1 MIILKK
7 YGKYIIFSLLV
18 LLSFYTT
25 NKTANLARS
34 KDPLLKEIQ
43 NASKERKLD
52 FVNAVIQDEYIIP
65 GMYGSVVDELKSLSK
80 MKEDDVFNSIYLVN
94 QPIKPD
100 ISLSDNLDKIIIKGN
115 SKKMQVSFIIDINSS
130 REIKDYL
137 VKNNIKASIL
147 TTKENYSKDNYFEQ
161 INNDFDNYKALDK
174 LLKKNK
180 QNTNI
185 CILDS
190 NNTNLNFCKQRKKYL
205 VKPDLFLDKTNIIEV
220 KAALSSGSII
230 YLKDITYLDCLVE
243 YIKSKDLNIVFLS
256 ELIKEKID

>member
-1 MIILKK
+1 MIVLKK

-25 NKTANLARS
+25 NKTANLVRS

-52 FVNAVIQDEYIIP
+52 FVNAVIQDDYIIP

-147 TTKENYSKDNYFEQ
+147 TTKEHYSKDNYFEQ
-161 INNDFDNYKALDK
+161 INNDFGNYKALDK
-174 LLKKNK
+174 LLKKSK
-180 QNTNI
+180 KNTNI

>member
-1 MIILKK
+1 MIVLKK

-52 FVNAVIQDEYIIP
+52 FVNAVIQDDYIIP

-161 INNDFDNYKALDK
+161 INNDFVNYKALDK
-174 LLKKNK
+174 LLKKSK
-180 QNTNI
+180 KNTNI

>member
-1 MIILKK
+1 MIVLKK

-25 NKTANLARS
+25 NKTAYLARS

-52 FVNAVIQDEYIIP
+52 FVNAVIQDDYIIP

-161 INNDFDNYKALDK
+161 INNDFVNYKALDK
-174 LLKKNK
+174 LLKKSK

-185 CILDS
+185 CIIDS

-205 VKPDLFLDKTNIIEV
+205 VKPNLFLDKTNIIEV

-256 ELIKEKID
+256 ELIKEKTD

>member
-1 MIILKK
+1 MIVLKK

-52 FVNAVIQDEYIIP
+52 FVNAVIQDDYIIP

-220 KAALSSGSII
+220 KADLSSGSII

>member
-115 SKKMQVSFIIDINSS
+115 SKKMQVSFIIDINSN

-161 INNDFDNYKALDK
+161 INNDFGNYKALDK

>member
-1 MIILKK
+1 MKK

-161 INNDFDNYKALDK
+161 INNDFGNYKALDK

>member
-1 MIILKK
+1 MIVLKK

-52 FVNAVIQDEYIIP
+52 FVNAVIQDDYIIP

-161 INNDFDNYKALDK
+161 INNDFVNYKALDK
-174 LLKKNK
+174 LLKKSK

-185 CILDS
+185 CIIDS

-205 VKPDLFLDKTNIIEV
+205 VKPNLFLDKTNIIEV

-256 ELIKEKID
+256 ELIKEKTD

>member
-52 FVNAVIQDEYIIP
+52 FVNAVIQDDYIIP

-94 QPIKPD
+94 QSIKPD

-147 TTKENYSKDNYFEQ
+147 TTKEHYSKDNYFEQ

-190 NNTNLNFCKQRKKYL
+190 NNTNLNFCKQKKKYL